1 MATIGEIIFKLI
13 QDSGDIQGDD
23 NIYPIQI
30 PQKIVIGSN
39 AVCVYNVISTTPTNT
54 KQEGSTLDRYRVQ
67 VSLFCTNYNNLY
79 TTANGLRPNLENV
92 INQDVTGDGTITQCS
107 TFEGQ
112 IDGMDTF
119 SGLQGVY
126 YIHQDYYFWLTRTI

>member
-13 QDSGDIQGDD
+13 EDSGVVPDRKVF
-23 NIYPIQI
+23 PIEI
-30 PQKIVIGSN
+30 PQKTTINGSG
-39 AVCVYNVISTTPTNT
+39 VVVYNVISTTPTNT
-54 KQEGSTLDRYRVQ
+54 KQEGSTLDRYRIQ
-67 VSLFCTNYNNLY
+67 VSIFSTNYDNCY
-79 TTANGLRPNLENV
+79 AFADQIRTVLENV

-112 IDGMDTF
+112 VDGIDSF
-119 SGLQGVY
+119 SGLQGIY